1 MLSMLMGC
9 CPQSSAAF
17 QAPHDV
23 HNCCAVLQPTVGNFC
38 GHAGIC
44 SAVPML
50 QRTAP
55 YDAPARRNRGPST
68 TLMKG
73 TSCNKP
79 DRAMANILVQLT
91 CSSCA
96 AASSCFS
103 SLSCSSIS
111 MASAFSPASAR
122 STAPGGTTCSKQ
134 AAASCQIAACCWPWM
149 QWWVLLEGG
158 CAAGCLGSCYCCC
171 LLLHDLQPPVLQQ
184 LVG

>member
-1 MLSMLMGC
+1 MLRRLMPSMLMGC
-9 CPQSSAAF
+9 CLQSSAAF

-38 GHAGIC
+38 GPAGIC
-44 SAVPML
+44 SAVCMV

-55 YDAPARRNRGPST
+55 CDAPARRNRGPST

-111 MASAFSPASAR
+111 MASVFSPASA
-122 STAPGGTTCSKQ
+122 
-134 AAASCQIAACCWPWM
+134 ASSPSASASASSFSP
-149 QWWVLLEGG
+149 
-158 CAAGCLGSCYCCC
+158 AGARGS
-171 LLLHDLQPPVLQQ
+171 P
-184 LVG
+184 